1 MLLKALQN
9 YIQPKAV
16 PTTQYPDVNLL
27 NQILYGQFTASTL
40 VVWYDSNQQTFID
53 QGYKGNALVYS
64 IIRKIAEKGKQC
76 PTYVYKETEASKK
89 YKGSKY
95 STKDL
100 NRTQA
105 NAMRKKEL
113 EDVTYLDPV
122 AQLIKHPNP
131 MQTWSEFLD
140 NMLTWYNTSGEVFV
154 YGFTPS
160 EGANKGKVQE
170 MYCMPSNYV
179 EIVAG
184 SLFEPVRGYKLIIGD
199 QNIEI
204 PASQVLH
211 IKNTNLTWDLNGAQL
226 RGMPPLL
233 AGLKTLQANNEA
245 TFAKQQTFQN
255 GGAKGIISPNIT
267 NPEFWPS
274 PDQRAK
280 MDERIDE
287 RINGSKNINKIVASS
302 IPLRYDAIGLSPV
315 AMDIINS
322 QNMDLQTLCG
332 LWGVNPV
339 LFSSNATFANLEHAQ
354 KALVTDVLMPQ
365 LQMIEEKFTEWL
377 AKGYGKEYVIDFDIS
392 SYSELQPDVQVILD
406 TYGKS
411 PYFTGNEV
419 RSLLNWHASLDP
431 AMDVHWIPSNV
442 LPSEEALGTATTD
455 FSDFTA

>member
-9 YIQPKAV
+9 FIQPQAV

-40 VVWYDSNQQTFID
+40 VVWYDANQQTFID

-76 PTYVYKETEASKK
+76 PTYVYKESEASKK

-113 EDVTYLDPV
+113 VDVTYLDPV

-140 NMLTWYNTSGEVFV
+140 NMLTWYNTSGEIFV

-184 SLFEPVRGYKLIIGD
+184 NLFEPVRGYKLIIGD

-211 IKNTNLTWDLNGAQL
+211 IKTTNLTWDLNGAQL

-377 AKGYGKEYVIDFDIS
+377 GKGYGADYVIDFDIS

-419 RSLLNWHASLDP
+419 RSLLNWHSSADP

-442 LPSEEALGTATTD
+442 LPSEEALGNATTD

>member
-9 YIQPKAV
+9 YIQPQAV

-76 PTYVYKETEASKK
+76 PTYVYKETEGSKK
-89 YKGSKY
+89 YKGSKF

-113 EDVTYLDPV
+113 VDVTYLDPV

-131 MQTWSEFLD
+131 MQTWAEFLD
-140 NMLTWYNTSGEVFV
+140 NMLTWYNTSGEIFV
-154 YGFTPS
+154 YGFTPT
-160 EGANKGKVQE
+160 EGANKGKIQE

-184 SLFEPVRGYKLIIGD
+184 NLFEPVRGYKLIIGD

-211 IKNTNLTWDLNGAQL
+211 IKTTNLTWDLNGAQL

-245 TFAKQQTFQN
+245 TEAKQKTFQN

-377 AKGYGKEYVIDFDIS
+377 AKGYGPDYVIDFDIS

-419 RSLLNWHASLDP
+419 RSLLNWHASQDP

-442 LPSEEALGTATTD
+442 LPSEEALGNANTD

>member
-1 MLLKALQN
+1 MLLKALRS
-9 YIQPKAV
+9 YINPAV
-16 PTTQYPDVNLL
+16 ISTPQEPNANLL

-40 VVWYDSNQQTFID
+40 VVWYDANQQTFID

-76 PTYVYKETEASKK
+76 PTYVYKETEASKRYRGAK
-89 YKGSKY
+89 YT
-95 STKDL
+95 TKEL
-100 NRTQA
+100 NRLQSI
-105 NAMRKKEL
+105 AMRKKEL
-113 EDVTYLDPV
+113 EDVNYSDPV
-122 AQLIKHPNP
+122 SQLIKNPNP
-131 MQTWSEFLD
+131 MQTWAEFLD
-140 NMLTWYNTSGEVFV
+140 NMLTWYNTSGEIFV
-154 YGFTPS
+154 YGFQPT
-160 EGANKGKVQE
+160 EGLNKGKIQE
-170 MYCMPSNYV
+170 MYVMPSNCV

-184 SLFEPVRGYKLIIGD
+184 NLFEPVRGYKLIIGD

-204 PASQVLH
+204 PADQVLH
-211 IKNTNLTWDLNGAQL
+211 LKTTNLTWDLNGAQL

-233 AGLKTLQANNEA
+233 AGIKTLQANNEA
-245 TFAKQQTFQN
+245 TEAKQKTFQN
-255 GGAKGIISPNIT
+255 GGAKGIISPNVP

-274 PDQRAK
+274 PEQRAK

-365 LQMIEEKFTEWL
+365 LQMIEEKFTEWI
-377 AKGYGKEYVIDFDIS
+377 GRSYGMNYVIDFDIS

-419 RSLLNWHASLDP
+419 RSLLNWHASEDP

-442 LPSEEALGTATTD
+442 IPSEEALGNATTD
-455 FSDFTA
+455 FSDFQA